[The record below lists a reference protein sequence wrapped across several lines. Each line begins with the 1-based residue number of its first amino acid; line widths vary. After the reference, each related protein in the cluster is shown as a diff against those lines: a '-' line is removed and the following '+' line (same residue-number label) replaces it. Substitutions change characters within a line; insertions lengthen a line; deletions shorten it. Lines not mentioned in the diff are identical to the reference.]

1 MDESG
6 LRNNY
11 VFTLIKFSLF
21 LIILCFLVSLS
32 REFWQ
37 QLKIADSAS
46 IKVLTISIISAF
58 SFYAFITDFNSF
70 YKSVQRFF
78 FHSTFFAYI
87 VPSVLIL
94 VGLVY
99 FFLPKIFDINF
110 SRATFVFIG
119 GFIIT
124 GHMIFVARGNKG
136 NNFPTTVNY
145 LFIGS
150 IIYILNLL
158 LFTAYLR
165 VGLNIN
171 IGKIVFEGVKSG
183 ATLIQGISTQA
194 FR

>member
-11 VFTLIKFSLF
+11 VFTLIKFLLF

-58 SFYAFITDFNSF
+58 SFYAFISDLNNF
-70 YKSVQRFF
+70 YKGIQRFF

-94 VGLVY
+94 IGLGY
-99 FFLPKIFDINF
+99 FFLPKVLDIRF

-119 GFIIT
+119 GFVIT
-124 GHMIFVARGNKG
+124 GHMIFVARGNQG
-136 NNFPTTVNY
+136 HNFPTAVNY
-145 LFIGS
+145 LFICS

-158 LFTAYLR
+158 LFSTYLR
-165 VGLNIN
+165 AGLNLDL
-171 IGKIVFEGVKSG
+171 GKIIFEGTKSG
-183 ATLIQGISTQA
+183 ASLIQSIATQA

>member
-11 VFTLIKFSLF
+11 VFTLIKFLLF

-32 REFWQ
+32 RVFWQ
-37 QLKIADSAS
+37 QLKIFDSS
-46 IKVLTISIISAF
+46 IIKILTISIISAF
-58 SFYAFITDFNSF
+58 SFYAFIADINNF
-70 YKSVQRFF
+70 YKGIQRFF

-87 VPSVLIL
+87 IPSVLIL
-94 VGLVY
+94 IGLGY
-99 FFLPKIFDINF
+99 FFLPKVFDLNF
-110 SRATFVFIG
+110 SRSTFVFIG
-119 GFIIT
+119 GFVTT
-124 GHMIFVARGNKG
+124 GHMIFVARGNQG
-136 NNFPTTVNY
+136 HNFPTVVNY
-145 LFIGS
+145 LFICS

-158 LFTAYLR
+158 LFTVYLR

-171 IGKIVFEGVKSG
+171 IEKIIFEGVKSG

>member
-11 VFTLIKFSLF
+11 VFTLIKFLLF

-46 IKVLTISIISAF
+46 IKVLTISILSAF
-58 SFYAFITDFNSF
+58 SFYAFIADLNNF
-70 YKSVQRFF
+70 YKGIQRFF

-87 VPSVLIL
+87 VPSILIL
-94 VGLVY
+94 IGLGY
-99 FFLPKIFDINF
+99 FFLPKVLDMNF

-119 GFIIT
+119 GFVIT
-124 GHMIFVARGNKG
+124 GHMIFVARGNQG
-136 NNFPTTVNY
+136 HNFSTAVNY
-145 LFIGS
+145 LFICS

-158 LFTAYLR
+158 LFSAYLR
-165 VGLNIN
+165 VGLHLD
-171 IGKIVFEGVKSG
+171 IGKIIFEGVKSG